1 MKSGDNT
8 INKNTGGIIIDRFK
22 IKRKELL
29 LLYGKMALE
38 NNLITQDEFDKI
50 LEQINI
56 KYA

>member
-8 INKNTGGIIIDRFK
+8 INKNTGGIIIDSFK
-22 IKRKELL
+22 TKRKELL
-29 LLYGKMALE
+29 LFYGKMALE

>member
-8 INKNTGGIIIDRFK
+8 INKNTGGIIINRSK
-22 IKRKELL
+22 TKRKELL
-29 LLYGKMALE
+29 LLYGKIALE

-50 LEQINI
+50 LEQINT